1 MLLPLSVPI
10 FLFAEPLMGFF
21 TNDPAVIS
29 IGVEYLRIDAFV
41 LYAYVIIFVST
52 SALQGM
58 KLPMFAIWMGIS
70 RQVIAPGLLF
80 YFFITVMNY
89 GTISLW
95 LSIAGIVWVAAG
107 IAFWFAR
114 KTILKVEAESA
125 S

>member
-1 MLLPLSVPI
+1 
-10 FLFAEPLMGFF
+10 MGIF

-58 KLPMFAIWMGIS
+58 KRPMFAIWMGLS
-70 RQVIAPGLLF
+70 RQVIVPGLLF
-80 YFFITVMNY
+80 YFFTMVMNY